1 MHKETRKLVKGRT
14 PARVAAGLRHAESR
28 LRRGYNGPEM
38 TREITDPQ
46 FGLDVETSVRL
57 QSIVGDPDLPLGRR
71 LDAIE
76 SRVGALPEID
86 ALHGLR
92 VVLVAHAVVCIWYV
106 FAVCRDDRARQW
118 QFVLPMLEA
127 AGEGTEGVRKN
138 PGGLRR
144 DLGRLLQLTAQPA
157 GSA

>member
-1 MHKETRKLVKGRT
+1 MQS
-14 PARVAAGLRHAESR
+14 SR
-28 LRRGYNGPEM
+28 
-38 TREITDPQ
+38 D
-46 FGLDVETSVRL
+46 
-57 QSIVGDPDLPLGRR
+57 
-71 LDAIE
+71 
-76 SRVGALPEID
+76 VGALPEID